1 MGLRDRVIKAF
12 VGELTK
18 NFNITPVA
26 TPVNPALLN
35 SSTQS
40 TYNVPPME
48 RSPLFANNPF
58 PSGNPLFPNAINPPM
73 QGGRPEPRRWE
84 FDVAQN
90 INLLPNK
97 LVPFTTLRT
106 AADQIDIIRRCIE
119 VRKAKITGL
128 DWDIVLSDSASERII
143 AESGG
148 NHLQAM
154 AKARESYVS
163 EIARLRSFWETPDP
177 SNGLN
182 FTDWLS
188 MAIEEMDVID
198 ALAIFPQQTVGG
210 QIRGFQIIDGATIK
224 PLIDD
229 RGMRPDPSFGPAYQ
243 QVLYGFPRT
252 EFVAPLD
259 DESQD
264 GVFSA
269 NELAYLV
276 RNRRA
281 NSIWGF
287 SPTERSL
294 PLASIYLLRQQ
305 WLRGEFTDGVMP
317 KSWMELDKDVP
328 ITPENLLAYERIFND
343 DLAGQMQQRNRM
355 RFLLPG
361 GKLQFEAG
369 YGEKFNPA
377 FDDYLITGITGN
389 FGVLPTELGYSA
401 KAGLGGSGHQ
411 QGEAQSAELIGIIP
425 AAKWL
430 SQQISMLSY
439 RWLGM
444 PRELEF
450 RLAPSESNNNKDS
463 ADRDDVRLRNGS
475 KTLNESRADLGLP
488 LLDTPEA
495 DMPILVA
502 GQSVYLFGPDGL
514 NAAGTPLD
522 ENGNVEEQPEKNQPD
537 QNQIEQTEK
546 PQDQQEVAKFI
557 RWASRDIPTRPFNFE
572 HLDHTY
578 AERLNKFIEDK
589 DVDGAI
595 WFAKRYLGK

>member
-1 MGLRDRVIKAF
+1 MGLRDRIITALA
-12 VGELTK
+12 GEISK
-18 NFNITPVA
+18 NLNISPIA
-26 TPVNPALLN
+26 TPVNPALMQ

-40 TYNVPPME
+40 VYNVPPLE
-48 RSPLFANNPF
+48 RSPLFASNPF
-58 PSGNPLFPNAINPPM
+58 PSGNPLNPNAINPPT
-73 QGGRPEPRRWE
+73 QGGRPQPRKYE
-84 FDVAQN
+84 FDVAEN
-90 INLLPNK
+90 IKLLPTK

-119 VRKAKITGL
+119 VRKAKLTGL

-154 AKARESYVS
+154 AKARESFAP

-177 SNGLN
+177 ANGLN

-188 MAIEEMDVID
+188 MAIEEMDVLD

-210 QIRGFQIIDGATIK
+210 KLRGLQIIDGATIK

-229 RGMRPDPSFGPAYQ
+229 RGMRPEPEYGPAYQ
-243 QVLYGFPRT
+243 QILYGFPRT
-252 EFVAPLD
+252 EFVAGS
-259 DESQD
+259 DEETAD
-264 GVFSA
+264 GTFRA
-269 NELAYLV
+269 DELAYLV

-281 NSIWGF
+281 NSIWGY

-294 PLASIYLLRQQ
+294 QLASIYLLRQQ

-317 KSWMELDKDVP
+317 KSWVELP
-328 ITPENLLAYERIFND
+328 ESMQITPENLKFYENIYND
-343 DLAGQMQQRNRM
+343 DLAGQLAQRNRA
-355 RFLLPG
+355 RFILPG

-369 YGEKFNPA
+369 YAEKFNPGL
-377 FDDYLITGITGN
+377 DDFLITGITGN

-411 QGEAQSAELIGIIP
+411 KGESESAEAIGVIP
-425 AAKWL
+425 TARWL

-463 ADRDDVRLRNGS
+463 ADRDDVRRRNGT
-475 KTLNESRADLGLP
+475 KTLNEGRADLGLP
-488 LLDTPEA
+488 LLDSPEA

-502 GQSVYLFGPDGL
+502 GQSVFLFGPDGL
-514 NAAGTPLD
+514 TTAGTSLD
-522 ENGNVEEQPEKNQPD
+522 ENGKVDETQQNEQPQQAN
-537 QNQIEQTEK
+537 EK
-546 PQDQQEVAKFI
+546 PADQQEVAKFI

-578 AERLNKFIEDK
+578 AERLNKFIEEK

-595 WFAKRYLGK
+595 WFANRYLGK